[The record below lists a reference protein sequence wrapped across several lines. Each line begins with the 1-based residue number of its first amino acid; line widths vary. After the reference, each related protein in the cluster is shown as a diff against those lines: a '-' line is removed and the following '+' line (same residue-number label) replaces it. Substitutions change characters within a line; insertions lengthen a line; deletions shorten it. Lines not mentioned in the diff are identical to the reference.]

1 MRLRTLDCK
10 NCATPLRQEGDKL
23 VCRSC
28 GSIFDIPKD
37 ANDIEYDR
45 IVNAEDYI
53 RLSLAKSILNLET
66 NYNTQ
71 FQQNEQKRA
80 ENRRASRK
88 RMTGA
93 LIKSVVIVGVLL
105 TIFFAITMAIL
116 ASNDKKENKVHE
128 TEAAS
133 WNPGY
138 RITPSDLKADKKF
151 RDYLENGIIKDERA
165 GYDELGSVIFSSDEI
180 WGVNKDPEILG
191 RYLVTEEDWNAL
203 YVVFKVTYE
212 TGDGRTREMY
222 DCRAFYKLTMDM
234 NGDIVYD
241 RDGGESTDEYDFR
254 FHAEPELDPLMEQYI
269 YGDPSDRQRY
279 LFEF

>member
-93 LIKSVVIVGVLL
+93 LIKSVVIVGGLL

-116 ASNDKKENKVHE
+116 VSNDKKENKVHE

-138 RITPSDLKADKKF
+138 RITPSDLKADKK
-151 RDYLENGIIKDERA
+151 
-165 GYDELGSVIFSSDEI
+165 
-180 WGVNKDPEILG
+180 
-191 RYLVTEEDWNAL
+191 
-203 YVVFKVTYE
+203 
-212 TGDGRTREMY
+212 
-222 DCRAFYKLTMDM
+222 
-234 NGDIVYD
+234 
-241 RDGGESTDEYDFR
+241 
-254 FHAEPELDPLMEQYI
+254 
-269 YGDPSDRQRY
+269 
-279 LFEF
+279 